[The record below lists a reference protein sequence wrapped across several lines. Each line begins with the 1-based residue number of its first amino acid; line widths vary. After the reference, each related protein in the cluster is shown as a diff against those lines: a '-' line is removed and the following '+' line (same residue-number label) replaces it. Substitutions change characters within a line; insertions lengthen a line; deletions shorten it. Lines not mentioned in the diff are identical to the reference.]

1 MDSITIIDA
10 VITLLMAGILGG
22 LILLVKT
29 FGKETVDDAFNY
41 AQIIVIAVHQIA
53 KRKGWTNKLKLEE
66 AIKRL
71 RKQFPNLSEQEL
83 EDLIEA
89 AYGSSIKG
97 FDIIKEE
104 YAKME

>member
-53 KRKGWTNKLKLEE
+53 KRKG
-66 AIKRL
+66 
-71 RKQFPNLSEQEL
+71 
-83 EDLIEA
+83 
-89 AYGSSIKG
+89 
-97 FDIIKEE
+97 
-104 YAKME
+104 